1 MSLNDHLELR
11 ESKVSRQVCLRSQ
24 VTVRII
30 TSSNS
35 TKLKL
40 SMWTKVQTHL
50 HLRYFQSTIVMC
62 STLLRK
68 WYSPTTSTRLSLITW
83 KAHLFWQVAQVYQWC
98 KGFRMSEATVKT
110 IIWEPMRLQ
119 ILILIWMP
127 KSSMICKAVEAR
139 LWCKE
144 IWLLKKSDI
153 WKTST
158 ILSFMKNW
166 WTKTTTTRIWSKN
179 FL

>member
-30 TSSNS
+30 TSSNL

-62 STLLRK
+62 STLL
-68 WYSPTTSTRLSLITW
+68 
-83 KAHLFWQVAQVYQWC
+83 
-98 KGFRMSEATVKT
+98 
-110 IIWEPMRLQ
+110 
-119 ILILIWMP
+119 
-127 KSSMICKAVEAR
+127 
-139 LWCKE
+139 
-144 IWLLKKSDI
+144 KK
-153 WKTST
+153 
-158 ILSFMKNW
+158 
-166 WTKTTTTRIWSKN
+166 
-179 FL
+179 